1 MMEVGHMKKRS
12 RNKKGGKWR
21 KTLIIGTIALI
32 LIAIPMIGVSGFSSF
47 NKKLPDEG
55 ANFSCSTCHCG
66 NELNEFGVE
75 FMENDNK
82 YDTVLAARD
91 SDGDNFTNEEEFDAV
106 VPTNPGDALSYP
118 NSNETSNITG
128 ITRQDTSAFLGPID
142 MKAFVETFYTIII
155 PLMVGAMAVLVIME
169 GIHFA
174 NLKLKSRKKVTEES
188 GEHEE

>member
-1 MMEVGHMKKRS
+1 MKKRS
-12 RNKKGGKWR
+12 RNKIGNKWR

-47 NKKLPDEG
+47 NKKLPDG
-55 ANFSCSTCHCG
+55 AANFSCSTCHCG

-91 SDGDNFTNEEEFDAV
+91 SDGDNFTNQEEFNANPV
-106 VPTNPGDALSYP
+106 TNPGDALSYP
-118 NSNETSNITG
+118 NSNETGNNTNV
-128 ITRQDTSAFLGPID
+128 TRQDTSAFLGPID

-155 PLMVGAMAVLVIME
+155 PLMVGAMAMLVIME

-174 NLKLKSRKKVTEES
+174 NLKLKSRKKVTKES